1 MKKDEHNID
10 FNLFGDYELAGCYI
24 EITSRCNLRCK
35 HCYNESGEL
44 RKELDLQAFLNAYDG
59 IPDTEECSITLS
71 GGEPLLHPQVWEFID
86 RIQKRKSTKN
96 LIITNATLIT
106 EDIAKR
112 LVKSGINVQIS
123 LNGSCPTTHDKL
135 CGKGN
140 FEKTLSGMD
149 KLLSLGYA
157 ERVVVR
163 CMASKYNMDDIVNT
177 IKFVTDRGIKTINI
191 ATLSIMG
198 RAKEALNE
206 MYLSIQEKEKLIEK
220 LNKDEEI
227 KRIKEKG
234 FIISLP
240 EGYSG
245 GCPLIYPNEKKIPL
259 SPRIDSKGNVFLCQM
274 FGDEKYAVG
283 NINEQSIWEIIEGEK
298 FSQLIWFLRF
308 GIQYLHKCTNCIW
321 RMSCGKGCVAMILN
335 NGSIQ
340 ETDGDCHFR
349 KKEFFDKYIQRMS
362 KNDIKAEPLT

>member
-140 FEKTLSGMD
+140 FEKTLCGMD

-177 IKFVTDRGIKTINI
+177 IKFVTDRGIK
-191 ATLSIMG
+191 L
-198 RAKEALNE
+198 
-206 MYLSIQEKEKLIEK
+206 
-220 LNKDEEI
+220 
-227 KRIKEKG
+227 
-234 FIISLP
+234 
-240 EGYSG
+240 
-245 GCPLIYPNEKKIPL
+245 
-259 SPRIDSKGNVFLCQM
+259 
-274 FGDEKYAVG
+274 
-283 NINEQSIWEIIEGEK
+283 
-298 FSQLIWFLRF
+298 
-308 GIQYLHKCTNCIW
+308 
-321 RMSCGKGCVAMILN
+321 
-335 NGSIQ
+335 
-340 ETDGDCHFR
+340 
-349 KKEFFDKYIQRMS
+349 
-362 KNDIKAEPLT
+362 